1 MLVKCSNCKS
11 RLRVTDENIRPD
23 GSSIKCHKCSS
34 IIFFSKT
41 TTPKEATEKLGIQH
55 KHSKLKYSSD
65 IAKEIT
71 NKISGVSSKTPEPS
85 SDKVEVNDTI
95 KRWRMVAGIFFATVM
110 LLLLIFM
117 WTWGYPSSM
126 VDFFPWSYYAFF
138 PVLLLTII
146 AFIILNKK
154 EQEAKRK

>member
-1 MLVKCSNCKS
+1 MFVKCSKCKA

-34 IIFFSKT
+34 IVFFSKT
-41 TTPKEATEKLGIQH
+41 TTPKEAIKKLGIQR

-71 NKISGVSSKTPEPS
+71 NKINGVLSKTSEPS
-85 SDKVEVNDTI
+85 SEKVKVNDTI
-95 KRWRMVAGIFFATVM
+95 KRWRMVAGILFSTVM
-110 LLLLIFM
+110 LFLLVFFLP
-117 WTWGYPSSM
+117 YSSSM
-126 VDFFPWSYYAFF
+126 VDFFPWSYYAFV